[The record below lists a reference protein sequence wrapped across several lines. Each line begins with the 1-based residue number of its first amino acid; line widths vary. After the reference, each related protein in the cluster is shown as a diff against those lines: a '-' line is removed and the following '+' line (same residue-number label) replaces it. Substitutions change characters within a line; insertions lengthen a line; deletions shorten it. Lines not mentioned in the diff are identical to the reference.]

1 MNAFKQKLRNRETAS
16 LVNADHASS
25 GLVAFVSTL
34 GIDAIMLDCEQ
45 GNISFENIED
55 MTRAARLSGVS
66 SIVRIPSV
74 EPWTIERYV
83 MRNIDG
89 VVVPRLDTAD
99 QVAKAIVDIRYAAPR
114 DFDEKAIIIQVESV
128 SAVAE
133 LDDFL
138 AIPEVDCFFIGA
150 VDLAK
155 SMGFSGDYRRPEVM
169 ESMVNVI
176 QRITAK
182 GRSVGFLVK
191 EDDLQ
196 TWQAHGVTMLYTH
209 VNDFISMGL
218 KQWNKLARP
227 SLN

>member
-1 MNAFKQKLRNRETAS
+1 RNSSPLVCTGCGERRRRAQRHASFRPVPPSWNARRITGSGETMNAFKQKLRNRETAS

-34 GIDAIMLDCEQ
+34 GIDAILLDCEQ

-66 SIVRIPSV
+66 PIVRIPAV
-74 EPWTIERYV
+74 EPWTMELYV

-155 SMGFSGDYRRPEVM
+155 SMGFSGDYR
-169 ESMVNVI
+169 
-176 QRITAK
+176 
-182 GRSVGFLVK
+182 
-191 EDDLQ
+191 
-196 TWQAHGVTMLYTH
+196 
-209 VNDFISMGL
+209 
-218 KQWNKLARP
+218 
-227 SLN
+227 